1 MLCTV
6 KFIKEGM
13 YIRMQKKSL
22 FEPIKIGSVEVKNR
36 ISMAPMGAFGLVDN
50 EGCYNER
57 AMNYYV
63 ERAKGGTGLIITSIT
78 KVENEL
84 DKVRPGIIPIIS
96 INPAR
101 FLMTSCEM
109 TERVHAYGTK
119 IFLQLTMGFGRS
131 GAPGTLLAA
140 QPVSASDIPNY
151 WDPTVT
157 CRALTTSEVEWVVT
171 KFIEGA
177 AIAQKAGF
185 DGVEIH
191 AVHEGYLLDQF
202 TLSIFNRRT
211 DKYGGD
217 LRGRLELPI
226 EIVQGIKSQVGH
238 DFPVGLRY
246 SVKSCIKDWRQ
257 GGLPDEDYVEKGRD
271 MKEGLEA
278 AKILEEA
285 GYDELNTDLGTYD
298 AWYWSHP
305 PLYQKDG
312 LYLPYTK
319 ELKKAVNIP
328 VIVAGKLGVPE
339 EAQKALDTEAADMIG
354 LGRPLLTDA
363 YWPKKVLAGQYAD
376 IRPCIGCHV
385 GCLGRGFEGKPL
397 CCAVNPSVGRE
408 KDYEIKPAPVSKKVM
423 VVGGGVAGME
433 AARTAALRG
442 HDVTL
447 YESTNDLGGE
457 IIPGSVPD
465 FKLDDRRLIAWY
477 KNQMKELKIK
487 IVLSTKVTEEFVEKD
502 KHDVVILATGAK
514 EIKMNLPGIEKDKV
528 ATAVELLSGR
538 KKAGKNVLM
547 VGGGLVGC
555 ETALYL
561 AQKGSKVTIVEA
573 KDNILSA
580 GKPIPHMNKIM
591 LIDLLKMHNIEV
603 ITSNSLLEVT
613 DEGAVLIDSSF
624 RKHNVSADTV
634 AIAVGFK
641 ADRELY
647 NKLHG
652 KVVDLYLIG
661 DSYQPANIMDAIW
674 SANEVG
680 LHC

>member
-1 MLCTV
+1 
-6 KFIKEGM
+6 
-13 YIRMQKKSL
+13 MQKKSL
-22 FEPIKIGSVEVKNR
+22 FDPIRIGKVEIKNK
-36 ISMAPMGAFGLVDN
+36 ISMAPMGAFGFVDN

-57 AMNYYV
+57 AMDYYV

-84 DKVRPGIIPIIS
+84 DKVRPGIIPVIS
-96 INPAR
+96 ENPVR
-101 FLMTSCEM
+101 FLMMSSEM
-109 TERVHAYGTK
+109 TEKVHAYGTK

-140 QPVSASDIPNY
+140 KPVSASDIPNY
-151 WDPTVT
+151 WDPAVT
-157 CRALTTSEVEWVVT
+157 CRALTTSEVEWIVS
-171 KFIEGA
+171 KFIESA
-177 AIAQKAGF
+177 EIAKNAGF

-226 EIVQGIKSQVGH
+226 EIVQGIKARVGS

-257 GGLPDEDYVEKGRD
+257 GGLPGEEYVDKGRD

-278 AKILEEA
+278 AKILEAA
-285 GYDELNTDLGTYD
+285 GYDELNTDVGTYD

-305 PLYQKDG
+305 PIYQKNG

-319 ELKKAVNIP
+319 ELKKVVNIP

-339 EAQKALDTEAADMIG
+339 EAEKALEDGAADMIG
-354 LGRPLLTDA
+354 LGRPLLADA
-363 YWPKKVLAGQYAD
+363 YWPKKVLEGHD
-376 IRPCIGCHV
+376 ERIRPCIGCHT
-385 GCLGRGFEGKPL
+385 GCLGRGFEAKPL
-397 CCAVNPSVGRE
+397 CCTVNPAVGRE
-408 KDYEIKPAPVSKKVM
+408 KSFEIKPAPAAKNVM

-442 HDVTL
+442 HKVTL
-447 YESTNDLGGE
+447 YEGTNELGGE

-465 FKLDDRRLIAWY
+465 FKVDDRRLVTWY
-477 KNQMKELKIK
+477 KNEIKELNIK
-487 IVLSTKVTEEFVEKD
+487 TVFNKKVTEEFIEKEEP
-502 KHDVVILATGAK
+502 DVVILATGAK
-514 EIKMNLPGIEKDKV
+514 EIKLNLPGTEKDKV
-528 ATAVELLSGR
+528 ATAVEILNGS

-547 VGGGLVGC
+547 IGGGLVGC

-561 AQKGSKVTIVEA
+561 AQQGSNVTIVES

-591 LIDLLKMHNIEV
+591 LMDLLKKYNINI
-603 ITSNSLLEVT
+603 ITNNSLLEVT
-613 DEGAVLIDSSF
+613 EEGAVLIDNSF
-624 RKHNVSADTV
+624 RKQNIAADTV
-634 AIAVGFK
+634 AIAVGYK
-641 ADRELY
+641 PDRDLY

-652 KVVDLYLIG
+652 KIVDLYLIG
-661 DSYQPANIMDAIW
+661 DAYQAANIMDAIW

-680 LHC
+680 RNC

>member
-1 MLCTV
+1 M
-6 KFIKEGM
+6 KNE
-13 YIRMQKKSL
+13 SL
-22 FEPIKIGSVEVKNR
+22 FQPIKIGKMEVKNK

-50 EGCYNER
+50 EGCYNQR
-57 AMNYYV
+57 AIDYYV

-84 DKVRPGIIPIIS
+84 DKVVPGIIPVIS
-96 INPAR
+96 INPGR
-101 FLMTSCEM
+101 FLMTSSEM
-109 TERVHAYGTK
+109 TERVHAYGAK

-131 GAPGTLLAA
+131 GAPGTLLTS

-157 CRALTTSEVEWVVT
+157 CRALTTSEVEWIVS

-177 AIAQKAGF
+177 DIAQKAGF

-217 LRGRLELPI
+217 LRGRLQLPI
-226 EIVQGIKSQVGH
+226 EIVQGIKARLGD

-271 MKEGLEA
+271 LKEGLNA
-278 AKILEEA
+278 AKILEAA
-285 GYDELNTDLGTYD
+285 GYDELNTDVGTYD

-305 PLYQKDG
+305 PIYQKNG

-319 ELKKAVNIP
+319 ELKKVVKIP
-328 VIVAGKLGVPE
+328 VIVAGKLGIPE
-339 EAQKALDTEAADMIG
+339 DAEKALDDEAADMVG
-354 LGRPLLTDA
+354 LGRPLLADP
-363 YWPKKVLAGQYAD
+363 YWPKKVLSNNSER
-376 IRPCIGCHV
+376 IRPCIGCHT

-397 CCAVNPSVGRE
+397 SCTVNPAVGRE
-408 KDYEIKPAPVSKKVM
+408 RYYEIKPTLTPKKVM

-433 AARTAALRG
+433 AARIIKMRG
-442 HDVTL
+442 HDVTI
-447 YESTNDLGGE
+447 YEGTDKLGGV

-465 FKLDDRRLIAWY
+465 FKVDDRRLIDWY
-477 KNQMKELKIK
+477 KNEIKELEVK
-487 IVLSTKVTEEFVEKD
+487 VNFNTKVTEELVEKE
-502 KHDVVILATGAK
+502 KPDVVIIATGAK
-514 EIKMNLPGIEKDKV
+514 EIKINVPGIEKDKV
-528 ATAVELLSGR
+528 ITAVELLNGT
-538 KKAGKNVLM
+538 KKVGNNVLI

-555 ETALYL
+555 EAALYL
-561 AQKGSKVTIVEA
+561 AKQGKNVTIVEA
-573 KDNILSA
+573 KDTILSA

-591 LIDLLKMHNIEV
+591 LIDLLNMYNVKT

-613 DEGAVLIDSSF
+613 DKGAVLINNKF
-624 RKHNVSADTV
+624 KKQEVSADTV

-641 ADRELY
+641 SDRELY
-647 NKLHG
+647 NKLNG
-652 KVVDLYLIG
+652 KITDLYLIG
-661 DSYQPANIMDAIW
+661 DAYQAANIMDAIW
-674 SANEVG
+674 SANEIA
-680 LHC
+680 LNC

>member
-1 MLCTV
+1 M
-6 KFIKEGM
+6 KNN
-13 YIRMQKKSL
+13 SL
-22 FEPIKIGSVEVKNR
+22 FKPIKIGKVEVKNK

-50 EGCYNER
+50 EGCYNQR
-57 AMNYYV
+57 AIDYYV

-84 DKVRPGIIPIIS
+84 DKVVPGIIPTVS
-96 INPAR
+96 INPGR
-101 FLMTSCEM
+101 FLMTSSEM
-109 TERVHAYGTK
+109 TERVHAYGSK

-131 GAPGTLLAA
+131 GAPGTLLTS

-157 CRALTTSEVEWVVT
+157 CRALTTSEVEWVVQ
-171 KFIEGA
+171 KFIES
-177 AIAQKAGF
+177 AIIAKKAGF

-226 EIVQGIKSQVGH
+226 EIVQGIKAAAGE

-271 MKEGLEA
+271 LKEGLEA

-285 GYDELNTDLGTYD
+285 GYDELNTDVGTYD

-305 PLYQKDG
+305 PVYQKNG

-319 ELKKAVNIP
+319 ELKKVVNIP
-328 VIVAGKLGVPE
+328 VIVAGKLGIPE
-339 EAQKALDTEAADMIG
+339 DAERALDDEAADMIG
-354 LGRPLLTDA
+354 LGRPLLSDP
-363 YWPKKVLAGQYAD
+363 YWPKKVLTD
-376 IRPCIGCHV
+376 HPERIRPCIGCHT

-397 CCAVNPSVGRE
+397 SCAVNPAAGRE
-408 KDYEIKPAPVSKKVM
+408 RYYEIKPALKSKKVM

-433 AARTAALRG
+433 AAITATMRG
-442 HDVTL
+442 HKVTI
-447 YESTNDLGGE
+447 YESTNELGGE
-457 IIPGSVPD
+457 VIPGSVPD
-465 FKLDDRRLIAWY
+465 FKVDDRRLIAWY
-477 KNQMKELKIK
+477 KNEIKEHKIEV
-487 IVLSTKVTEEFVEKD
+487 VLNTKVTEELVEKEKPD
-502 KHDVVILATGAK
+502 IVIIATGAK
-514 EIKMNLPGIEKDKV
+514 EIRLDLPGIEKDKV
-528 ATAVELLSGR
+528 ATAVELLNGK
-538 KKAGKNVLM
+538 KKAGENILM

-561 AQKGSKVTIVEA
+561 AKQGKKVTIVES
-573 KDNILSA
+573 KDSILSA

-591 LIDLLKMHNIEV
+591 LIDLLKKYNIKT
-603 ITSNSLLEVT
+603 ITNNSLLEVT
-613 DEGAVLIDSSF
+613 DDGAVLISNEF
-624 RKHNVSADTV
+624 KKQNVSADTV

-641 ADRELY
+641 PDRELY

-652 KVVDLYLIG
+652 KIADLYIIG
-661 DSYQPANIMDAIW
+661 DAYQAANIMDAIW

-680 LHC
+680 LNC